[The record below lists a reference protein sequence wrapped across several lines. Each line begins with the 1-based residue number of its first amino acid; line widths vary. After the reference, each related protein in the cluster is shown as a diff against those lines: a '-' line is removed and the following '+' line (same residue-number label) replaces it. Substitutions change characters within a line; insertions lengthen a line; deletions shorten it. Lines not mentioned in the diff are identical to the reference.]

1 MTYRCRLHDDVVRTA
16 PGAATGVSAPS
27 RRRVML
33 AGAALAATMGWPIR
47 ADAQTSAQGLLRIA
61 NPFEFR
67 TLKPSETGFT
77 FLRVGATETLVAPD
91 LDGRIVSL
99 LARSWSVSPD
109 GLEWRLQLRT
119 GIVFHDGSPMTPEAV
134 KASFERLLPQ
144 SLYLKAA
151 GIVAIETGAD
161 EIVFR
166 LSRPFGSF
174 LDYLSDNSTFVLA
187 PAAFDSQGEVARI
200 IGTGPFRI
208 VQATLPRELTLARH
222 DRYWGRRAAFDSVQY
237 SAVANGETR
246 ANIAATGDSDIVL
259 NIPTPSIARVNAG
272 GQVRIES
279 AIIPRTHILMPNC
292 AKPQFSDPRT
302 RQALSLAIDRAG
314 IAASIMRNPALA
326 ATQYLAPTLAAWRF
340 PDIPPLRQDVAEAR
354 RLLDEAGWK
363 VGPDG
368 VRMKD
373 GVRFAGTVRTFA
385 NRPELPVIAA
395 ACQSQF
401 KAIGFDLKISV
412 GEFQAI
418 TQGQQDGTLE
428 LGLSSRNTVIV
439 PDPISTIAIDFT
451 SDVSPAGA
459 TGATNW
465 RNDGFRK
472 DVASYLG
479 ATEGAERASLR
490 RRIVETLQSELPVI
504 PIVWY
509 DQIVAVNK
517 RVEGFRVDPFE
528 HQLRLEHLTMR
539 S

>member
-1 MTYRCRLHDDVVRTA
+1 MMYRRDIHDEAGRAA
-16 PGAATGVSAPS
+16 PDAGPTVNALS
-27 RRRVML
+27 RRRIML
-33 AGAALAATMGWPIR
+33 TGAALAATMGWPSH
-47 ADAQTSAQGLLRIA
+47 AGAQAPAPGLLRIA

-67 TLKPSETGFT
+67 TLRPSETGFT
-77 FLRVGATETLVAPD
+77 FTRTGVAETLVAPEV
-91 LDGRIVSL
+91 DGGIAPL
-99 LARSWSVSPD
+99 LAEAWQVAAD
-109 GLEWRLQLRT
+109 GLEWRLRLK
-119 GIVFHDGSPMTPEAV
+119 GGVVFHDGTPMTPAIV

-144 SLYLKAA
+144 SLYLKSARIATIEA
-151 GIVAIETGAD
+151 GTD

-166 LSRPFGSF
+166 LERPFGSF
-174 LDYLSDNSTFVLA
+174 LAYLADNSMFVLA
-187 PAAFDSQGEVARI
+187 PGAFDAQGEVTSV

-208 VQATLPRELTLARH
+208 GQATLPRELTLSRH
-222 DRYWGRRAAFDSVQY
+222 DRYWGTKPAFASVQY
-237 SAVANGETR
+237 SAVTNGETR

-272 GQVRIES
+272 GRVKIES

-368 VRMKD
+368 VRTKD

-401 KAIGFDLKISV
+401 KAIGFDLQISV

-418 TQGQQDGTLE
+418 AEGQRDGTLE
-428 LGLSSRNTVIV
+428 LGLSSRNTVVV
-439 PDPISTIAIDFT
+439 PDPISTIATDFA
-451 SDVSPAGA
+451 SDVPSAGA

-465 RNDGFRK
+465 RNDRIRRDIPEYLEAVGE
-472 DVASYLG
+472 AS
-479 ATEGAERASLR
+479 RSSLR
-490 RRIVETLQSELPVI
+490 HSIVETMQRELPVI

-509 DQIVAVNK
+509 DQIVGVHK
-517 RVEGFRVDPFE
+517 RIEGFAVDPFE
-528 HQLRLEHLTMR
+528 LRLRPETLSVR